1 MPWYAILALAL
12 TTISALALAF
22 GTFLANLKNKY
33 ADTTLVNYEATIKS
47 YEDVVKSQN
56 VKINIQSEEIKQLRI
71 DHSTSMKEIGKL
83 QGELKS
89 YKELPLQQLSDNMMI
104 VTQLTTLIAAH
115 LKIDGLDKID
125 VTSPIKK

>member
-1 MPWYAILALAL
+1 MPWYAILAL
-12 TTISALALAF
+12 TISTVSAIAVCIGVF
-22 GTFLANLKNKY
+22 WANFKNKY
-33 ADTTLVNYEATIKS
+33 GETNKGNYEATIKS

-56 VKINIQSEEIKQLRI
+56 VKISIQAEEIKQLRI

-115 LKIDGLDKID
+115 LKIDGLDQID
-125 VTSPIKK
+125 VTKPIK

>member
-12 TTISALALAF
+12 TTLTAIALALGVF
-22 GTFLANLKNKY
+22 IANLNNKY
-33 ADTTLVNYEATIKS
+33 TDTTSTNYEATIKS

-56 VKINIQSEEIKQLRI
+56 VKISIQSEEIKQLRI

-115 LKIDGLDKID
+115 LKIDGLDQID
-125 VTSPIKK
+125 VTRPIKK